1 MLSQTVGY
9 AILALGYLAEN
20 SEGPT
25 LVKDISAATGIPSA
39 YLAKIINTLARKGM
53 VTTQR
58 GIRGGVTLA
67 HPPESVT
74 VFDLCRLLDDPMC
87 EQRCMMGLAECSDE
101 RACPAHE
108 FWKKERAVCQQYL
121 DKMTLADVGQFET
134 EQRRKRAAL
143 KQQNSKSAANAAL
156 GVE

>member
-20 SEGPT
+20 GEGPT

-39 YLAKIINTLARKGM
+39 YLAKIINTLSRKGL

-67 HPPESVT
+67 RPPESVT
-74 VFDLCRLLDDPMC
+74 VFDLCRLLDDPVC
-87 EQRCMMGLAECSDE
+87 EQRCLFGLAECNDE

-108 FWKKERAVCQQYL
+108 YWKKHRTECQQYL
-121 DKMTLADVGQFET
+121 DTMTLADVGAFESK
-134 EQRRKRAAL
+134 QRKIRARL
-143 KQQNSKSAANAAL
+143 ESDGIPRSA
-156 GVE
+156 VPK